1 MIRWRW
7 QHQLNPSHLPLA
19 DAKWQT
25 AVDVSQAMVAA
36 LATEAESD
44 ANVLGVVVAPSTS
57 AYAGCMVGP
66 KLAKHWAVRIDPSRM
81 DCAGPMEASN
91 VASFLT
97 AQRLHSRTI
106 IVGLME
112 AADGVRR
119 RDANDE
125 PLSGTMASVTN
136 TALMNNW
143 SDDKIVRVGC
153 VKAYK
158 MKCVVGF

>member
-1 MIRWRW
+1 M
-7 QHQLNPSHLPLA
+7 
-19 DAKWQT
+19 
-25 AVDVSQAMVAA
+25 SQAMVAA

-44 ANVLGVVVAPSTS
+44 ANVQGVVVAPSTS

-66 KLAKHWAVRIDPSRM
+66 KLAKRWAARIDPSRM
-81 DCAGPMEASN
+81 DFAGLMEASS

-97 AQRLHSRTI
+97 AQRLHSGTI

-125 PLSGTMASVTN
+125 SLSGTMASVTN

-143 SDDKIVRVGC
+143 SDDKIFELDVLRLT
-153 VKAYK
+153 K
-158 MKCVVGF
+158 